1 MTKEIIYSVFTVRP
15 FNEIVLALF
24 IQLPFDSFEEKDDSF
39 DAYLNSEFIN
49 DEIINAI
56 ESICNEHSVSYQR
69 SVLENQNWN
78 EKWESNFAPVEIG
91 NFVRIRADFHEPLAG
106 FDFEL
111 VIHPKMAFGTGHHQT
126 TSMMIQAMS
135 QIYFNKKS
143 VLDYGCGTGILAIL
157 AAKSGAYRVIG
168 VDYEYSS
175 YENTRENI
183 IKNNCQD
190 IEVIHGILADVP
202 KEEFDIV
209 LANINRN
216 VLLDTA
222 DDLNLYI
229 KTGGILLISGILID
243 DYQII
248 FEKYSESLG
257 YKLLDKY
264 TTDNWLCLKFSK

>member
-1 MTKEIIYSVFTVRP
+1 LTKEIIYSVFTVSP

-24 IQLPFDSFEEKDDSF
+24 IQLPFDSFQEKEDSF
-39 DAYLNSEFIN
+39 DAYINSEFVN

-56 ESICNEHSVSYQR
+56 ESICNEHNVSYQR
-69 SVLENQNWN
+69 SLLENQNWN

-126 TSMMIQAMS
+126 TSMMLQAMS
-135 QIYFNKKS
+135 QIDFNRKN

-157 AAKSGAYRVIG
+157 AAKLGANRVIG
-168 VDYEYSS
+168 VDNEYASN
-175 YENTRENI
+175 ENTIENI

-190 IEVIHGILADVP
+190 IEAIHGILTDVHR
-202 KEEFDIV
+202 EEFDIV

-222 DDLNLYI
+222 EDLNLYI
-229 KTGGILLISGILID
+229 KKGSILLISGILND
-243 DYQII
+243 DYEVI
-248 FEKYSESLG
+248 FKKYSESLG
-257 YKLLDKY
+257 YKLLEKY
-264 TTDNWLCLKFSK
+264 TTDNWMCLKFLK